1 MSGCTINIVAGGPS
15 EFIPLLNDY
24 DDEEILWIGVDRG
37 TIYLLDHKIIP
48 HTAVGDFDS
57 ITEAE
62 WENAQFHVKHI
73 EKFRSE
79 KDETDMTLALNWAL
93 TQKPSKIQ
101 IFGATGGR
109 LDHLF
114 TNALMLVPIKQ
125 QYPQLEFLV
134 IDRQNELSILLPG
147 NYEIHKDVTK
157 KYLSLIPL
165 SETVENICLN
175 GFKYPL
181 HNQMITF
188 GSSLCVSNEF
198 IADIGTI
205 SFTKGIIM
213 MVRSED

>member
-1 MSGCTINIVAGGPS
+1 MSGHIINIVAGGPS
-15 EFIPLLNDY
+15 ELIPLLNDY
-24 DDEEILWIGVDRG
+24 DNEHILWIGVDRG
-37 TIYLLDHKIIP
+37 TIYLLNHKITP

-57 ITEAE
+57 ITETE
-62 WENAQFHVKHI
+62 WEKAQLHVKHI

-79 KDETDMTLALNWAL
+79 KDETDMTLAMNWAL
-93 TQKPSKIQ
+93 KQNPSKIQ

-125 QYPQLEFLV
+125 QYPQIELMV
-134 IDRQNELSILLPG
+134 IDCQNELSILLPG
-147 NYEIHKDVTK
+147 NYKVNRDVTK
-157 KYLSLIPL
+157 KYLSFIPL

-181 HNQMITF
+181 HNQMIPF
-188 GSSLCVSNEF
+188 GSSLCISNEF